1 MGGQILSS
9 HFYAVKEKVSVLG
22 IFDGVLLACDYDG
35 TLCGVGST
43 VLPRDLAAIRRF
55 QREGGKFLVATGRGF
70 STFVQQAKQLP
81 LNYPTLISNGAT
93 FCEMDSGRILFQHD
107 LPDRA
112 AEDMQVMAQE
122 FPGVAMEAY
131 HGEEVYCYRPN
142 RYTHW
147 HMELVKSTYT
157 ESPLEDM
164 PTPWLKVLL
173 EGEREELAQL
183 RDAVLERWSDFYECI
198 FSNENLLE
206 LTGKNVH
213 KGAGVLEAAQM
224 LGVAPE
230 HIYCVGDNDN
240 DMPMLRA
247 AKIGFA
253 PAGSVAAGRNYPGVR
268 VVRGCDD
275 GCVESVIEILQEIYG

>member
-1 MGGQILSS
+1 M
-9 HFYAVKEKVSVLG
+9 G

-35 TLCGVGST
+35 TLCGIGNT
-43 VLPRDLAAIRRF
+43 VLPRDIAAIRRF
-55 QREGGKFLVATGRGF
+55 QAEGGTFVIATGR
-70 STFVQQAKQLP
+70 SHATFALQAKQLP
-81 LNYPTLISNGAT
+81 LRHPTLLSNGAT
-93 FCEMDSGRILFQHD
+93 FCEMDTGHILFRHD

-112 AEDMQVMAQE
+112 VEDMQELAAQ

-131 HGEEVYCYRPN
+131 YGEEVYCYRPN

-157 ESPLEDM
+157 ESPLEEM

-173 EGEREELAQL
+173 EGEREDLARL
-183 RDAVLERWSDFYECI
+183 RDTVLTRWSDFYECI

-213 KGAGVLEAAQM
+213 KGTGVLEAAQM

-230 HIYCVGDNDN
+230 HVYCVGDNDN
-240 DMPMLRA
+240 DLPMLCA
-247 AKIGFA
+247 ANIGFA
-253 PAGSVAAGRNYPGVR
+253 PAGSVAALRCVPGIR

-275 GCVESVIEILQEIYG
+275 GCVENVIEVLEEIYG